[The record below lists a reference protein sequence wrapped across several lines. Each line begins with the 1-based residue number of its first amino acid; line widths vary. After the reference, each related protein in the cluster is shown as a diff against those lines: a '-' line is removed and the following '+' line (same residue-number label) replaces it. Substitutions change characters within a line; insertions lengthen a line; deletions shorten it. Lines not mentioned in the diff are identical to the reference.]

1 MSKVIQFP
9 PRQPNDVPS
18 YLESVAK
25 RLRDNPDDEMR
36 FIFIMEDAGS
46 LTSSAINYTDRM
58 AAIGVLEAIKVGLVF
73 DVVEADD

>member
-1 MSKVIQFP
+1 
-9 PRQPNDVPS
+9 
-18 YLESVAK
+18 
-25 RLRDNPDDEMR
+25 MR

-58 AAIGVLEAIKVGLVF
+58 AAIGVLEAIKVGLVL